1 MDSISA
7 NRAASR
13 APHLTLRSKQ
23 GRWVLLA
30 TIVASGVAQLDA
42 TVVNVALP
50 RIGADLHVGLTSLQ
64 WTVNAYTLTL
74 SGLLLLGG
82 SLGDRLGR
90 RRMFVV
96 GVVWFTAASIGCAIA
111 PDAGVLIAMR
121 AVQGVGSALLTPG
134 SLAILQAVFRPSDR
148 APAVGAW
155 SGLSGIAS
163 ALGPV
168 VGGVLVGAAA
178 WGWRLVFLLNVP
190 LAALVIV
197 ASRHIPETRDDNA
210 TGKLDVAGAVAA
222 ASGLAAFVYGLTEG
236 SGHGW
241 HIGAL
246 AATVAGAV
254 VLVGFFVLEV
264 RRARNRPPMLPPRLF
279 RSRQFSAANAVTVVV
294 YGAVGAMLFL
304 LPVELQQG
312 AGFSPVA
319 AGASVLPVTIMLMLL
334 STRTGRLAAKHGPRW
349 LMTIGPVV
357 AGLGLMLL
365 VRVQPD
371 SNYVADVLPGIVVFG
386 LGMATTVA
394 PLTATVMAAVPPN
407 DVGVGSAVN
416 NDVARTAGLLA
427 VAVFPALAGISS
439 QAYHNADALTHGFHH
454 AVLIAGALCIV
465 GGIISAFFIS
475 DDIGSDDEKPVP
487 RTAEPVTGG

>member
-1 MDSISA
+1 
-7 NRAASR
+7 
-13 APHLTLRSKQ
+13 
-23 GRWVLLA
+23 
-30 TIVASGVAQLDA
+30 
-42 TVVNVALP
+42 
-50 RIGADLHVGLTSLQ
+50 
-64 WTVNAYTLTL
+64 
-74 SGLLLLGG
+74 
-82 SLGDRLGR
+82 
-90 RRMFVV
+90 
-96 GVVWFTAASIGCAIA
+96 
-111 PDAGVLIAMR
+111 
-121 AVQGVGSALLTPG
+121 
-134 SLAILQAVFRPSDR
+134 LAILQAVFRPADR

-168 VGGVLVGAAA
+168 VGGVLVGTAA

-190 LAALVIV
+190 LAALVVV
-197 ASRHIPETRDDNA
+197 ASRQIPETRDHNA
-210 TGKLDVAGAVAA
+210 TGKLDLAGAAAA

-241 HIGAL
+241 HSGAL
-246 AATVAGAV
+246 AATAAGAI
-254 VLVGFFVLEV
+254 VLAGFVVLEV
-264 RRARNRPPMLPPRLF
+264 RRARTRTPMLPPRLF

-334 STRTGRLAAKHGPRW
+334 STRMGRLAAKHGPRW
-349 LMTIGPVV
+349 LMTIGPIV
-357 AGLGLMLL
+357 AGVGLMLL

-371 SNYVADVLPGIVVFG
+371 SSYAADVLPGIFVFG
-386 LGMATTVA
+386 LGMAITVA
-394 PLTATVMAAVPPN
+394 PLTATVMAAVPPS

-439 QAYHNADALTHGFHH
+439 QAYHNADALSRGFHH
-454 AVLIAGALCIV
+454 AVFIAGALCIV
-465 GGIISAFFIS
+465 GGIISALFIS
-475 DDIGSDDEKPVP
+475 DDIVSDDERPVP
-487 RTAEPVTGG
+487 RAVAPVTGG